1 MNFVAF
7 SDRDALLLSLMVYSR
22 QAYIGLHEIIEEEFP
37 RALREAFKTLWDQKY
52 ALRYGPFHSAYHR
65 VDGFHAL
72 DSNTLRWLFPN
83 QVSSAFQLPSNPV
96 SSTSFE
102 DLDLLELQSIVLFDF
117 LPRQISFLSF
127 HIPLDF
133 PSLNLDIPD
142 VDKRLFASAIDKL
155 RAIKAD
161 HVNGKGIMNPRLL
174 KRLLAQAREVFAAFN
189 VTLNDSRNTFDFSE
203 AAGLQDL
210 ISGKCVYYSALAL
223 VILYA

>member
-83 QVSSAFQLPSNPV
+83 QVSSAFQLPSNPI
-96 SSTSFE
+96 SSISFE
-102 DLDLLELQSIVLFDF
+102 DLDLDELQNIICRDNFFS
-117 LPRQISFLSF
+117 RRSF
-127 HIPLDF
+127 HVLYGHRPWEPRGPEIP
-133 PSLNLDIPD
+133 NAYE
-142 VDKRLFASAIDKL
+142 RLFATAIDEL
-155 RAIKAD
+155 RAIKAE
-161 HVNGKGIMNPRLL
+161 HVNGKGIMDPRLL

-189 VTLNDSRNTFDFSE
+189 VTLNDSRNTFDFL
-203 AAGLQDL
+203 APGLQYL
-210 ISGKCVYYSALAL
+210 ISGKYVYYSALAL